1 MKKFFLIFLAILLV
15 AFISSYFFFKANL
28 NAVNREATNKIFVI
42 ESGQGLSIISQ
53 NLEDKDL
60 IKNNYVFMLYSYLNG
75 FNKKI
80 QAGTYRLNSSLSVPQ
95 IIEKLTSGGVTD
107 YWLRIPEGSRI
118 EEVALLLPENEY
130 FTQQDFLKL
139 VKNKEGYLFP
149 DSYLFPEY
157 YNLDQILE
165 VIDDNF
171 DKKLTQA
178 KKDSKSQLS
187 DRSNLILASIL
198 EREGRS
204 LKSKQMIAGVL
215 LNRLNINMAL
225 QVDASVQYAK
235 DSQNKNLK
243 KYWQPITKY
252 DLKINSPYNTYQNPG
267 LPPYPI
273 CNPGYNS
280 LYAIY
285 HSIDSDYLYYITGT
299 DGNMYYAETLEGHNQ
314 NITNYLK

>member
-1 MKKFFLIFLAILLV
+1 MKKFFIIFIGLILVILT
-15 AFISSYFFFKANL
+15 SSYFFFKSNL
-28 NAVNREATNKIFVI
+28 KAVTEEGTNKIFVI
-42 ESGQGLSIISQ
+42 ESGQGLSVISQ
-53 NLEDKDL
+53 NLKDKNL
-60 IKNNYVFMLYSYLNG
+60 IRNNYVFMLYSYFNG

-80 QAGTYRLNSSLSVPQ
+80 QAGTYRLNSSLSIPQ
-95 IIEKLTSGGVTD
+95 IIEKFTSGGVTD

-118 EEVALLLPENEY
+118 EEIALLLPESEY

-165 VIDDNF
+165 VINNNF
-171 DKKLTQA
+171 ESKISQA
-178 KKDSKSQLS
+178 KKDSDSQLS

-204 LKSKQMIAGVL
+204 LKSKQMIAGIL

-235 DSQNKNLK
+235 DSQTKNIEE
-243 KYWQPITKY
+243 YWQPITGN
-252 DLKINSPYNTYQNPG
+252 DLKISSPYNTYQNPG

-273 CNPGYNS
+273 CNPSYNS
-280 LYAIY
+280 LYAAY
-285 HSIDSDYLYYITGT
+285 HPIDSDYIYYITGT
-299 DGNMYYAETLEGHNQ
+299 DGNMYYAESLDEHNS
-314 NITNYLK
+314 NIAKYLN